1 MTLKTFHDRLTEDR
15 RLVLLRLLADLPGYR
30 SNSSVLT
37 SLLDGFGHT
46 VSRDYVKTQ
55 LHWLDEQGLVAV
67 ADLDGLKLVTLTE
80 RGHDIARGL
89 STVPGVA
96 RPGA

>member
-1 MTLKTFHDRLTEDR
+1 MNSFAQTLLEDR
-15 RLVLLRLLADLPGYR
+15 RLVLLRLLAELPGYR

-37 SLLDGFGHT
+37 TLLDRFGHT

-55 LHWLDEQGLVAV
+55 LAWLAEQELVNV
-67 ADLDGLKLVTLTE
+67 TDLDGLKLATLTE
-80 RGHDIARGL
+80 RGHDAARGL
-89 STVPGVA
+89 ASVPGVA

>member
-1 MTLKTFHDRLTEDR
+1 MKSFAERLNEDR
-15 RLVLLRLLADLPGYR
+15 RLVLLRVLSELPGYR
-30 SNSSVLT
+30 SNSSVLA

-55 LHWLDEQGLVAV
+55 LHWLDEQGLVGIT
-67 ADLDGLKLVTLTE
+67 DLDGLKLVTLTE
-80 RGHDIARGL
+80 RGHDVARG
-89 STVPGVA
+89 SVTVPGIA